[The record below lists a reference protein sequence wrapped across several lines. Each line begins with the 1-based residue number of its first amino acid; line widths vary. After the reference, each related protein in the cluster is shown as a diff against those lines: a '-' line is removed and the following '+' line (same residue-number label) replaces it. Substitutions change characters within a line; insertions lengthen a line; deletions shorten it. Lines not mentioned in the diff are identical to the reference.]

1 MPIYTLGGGVSH
13 VFSSRQRFTF
23 RGLSMDDYLIV
34 KAESMSLLDEI
45 IKEIIVFVLFWLF
58 VVLYLLVIT

>member
-1 MPIYTLGGGVSH
+1 
-13 VFSSRQRFTF
+13 
-23 RGLSMDDYLIV
+23 MDDYLIV

-45 IKEIIVFVLFWLF
+45 IKEIIVFVLFWFF